1 MHRNTYD
8 NGLSHIPA
16 AIANF
21 FFYNHYKSTKYTTKK
36 VIDTKR
42 QYKQQ
47 QHVPLSRWQN
57 I

>member
-16 AIANF
+16 AISNF